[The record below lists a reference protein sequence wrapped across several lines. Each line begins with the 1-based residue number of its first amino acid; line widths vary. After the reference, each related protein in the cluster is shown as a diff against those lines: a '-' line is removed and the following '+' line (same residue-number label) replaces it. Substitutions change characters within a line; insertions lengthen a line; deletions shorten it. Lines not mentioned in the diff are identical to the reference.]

1 VTDTPTW
8 PATCRMAAGPSVPAP
23 AALSDALAAGT
34 RLGEFEIVEVL
45 GAGGFGI
52 VYLALDHVL
61 LRRVAI
67 KEYMPRTLAERRGA
81 APTVSLRTA
90 ADAATFE
97 KGLDSFFNEARLL
110 ASFDHPSLVK
120 VHRFWKANGTAY
132 MAMQHYPGRTLKAM
146 RDDMKVA
153 PDGAWLRAFV
163 EALLGALEVL
173 HADGVYHRDI
183 SPDNILLLPD
193 GRPVLLDFGS
203 ARRALDDRTQ
213 SMTALLKPN
222 FSPLEQ
228 YADEPGMRQGP
239 WTDLYALGATVHYLL
254 TGQAPVP
261 SVLRVLRDGLAP
273 LCSVEAAFP
282 GVPAPF
288 LATIDWTLALAPSK
302 RPQSVGTVRR
312 ALNGELVPPALSG
325 LEATVP
331 YVSRARSDVGDRQ
344 AGPTETSGKTSP
356 LPSPPSVET
365 RPFMRRRTRRSLAL
379 VTLLVGTSVG
389 GWATWGRPSSTTEPQ
404 AGASLL
410 SRATAAVPVR
420 PTASPPPV
428 APARLQP
435 IAEPSPET
443 AAPKA
448 RQRASGTALR
458 QKRPEPPL
466 DKPPATSPG
475 PAQICSGH
483 NFFSRAVCMT
493 RECQAPKF
501 LEHPECRDARRVAE
515 GRLHRMEQQ

>member
-1 VTDTPTW
+1 VPDTPTW
-8 PATCRMAAGPSVPAP
+8 PATCRMAEGPGVPAP
-23 AALSDALAAGT
+23 AGPSDALAPGT

-67 KEYMPRTLAERRGA
+67 KEYMPRALAQRRGA
-81 APTVSLRTA
+81 AFTVSSRTA

-132 MAMQHYPGRTLKAM
+132 MAMQHYPGRTLKAV

-153 PDGAWLRAFV
+153 PNGAWLRAFV

-173 HADGVYHRDI
+173 HEDGVFHRDI

-203 ARRALDDRTQ
+203 ARRALDDGTQ

-239 WTDLYALGATVHYLL
+239 WTDLYALGATVHFLL

-282 GVPAPF
+282 GVPASF

-302 RPQSVGTVRR
+302 RPQSVRTVRR

-325 LEATVP
+325 LEVTVP
-331 YVSRARSDVGDRQ
+331 YVSRKA
-344 AGPTETSGKTSP
+344 SP
-356 LPSPPSVET
+356 LPSRPPVET
-365 RPFMRRRTRRSLAL
+365 RPFMRRPTRRSLAL
-379 VTLLVGTSVG
+379 VTLLVGMSVG
-389 GWATWGRPSSTTEPQ
+389 GWATWVRPSSTAGPQ
-404 AGASLL
+404 ADASLL
-410 SRATAAVPVR
+410 SRAAAAVPVR
-420 PTASPPPV
+420 PTASPSTV
-428 APARLQP
+428 APAPLQRISEP
-435 IAEPSPET
+435 ISEPLPET
-443 AAPKA
+443 APTKP
-448 RQRASGTALR
+448 RQRASATAPR
-458 QKRPEPPL
+458 QKRPESPL
-466 DKPPATSPG
+466 EKPSATSPG